1 MPIRSN
7 VYHVFMEHYPDAQF
21 VTVYHENGR
30 VSQIASGKCQGR
42 VELVFVGTYEANGA
56 QVIESC
62 ISEDSWGLPEILCSE
77 GPMHYYQMGAELAM
91 DHAKSPICSK
101 P

>member
-1 MPIRSN
+1 MPIRSY
-7 VYHVFMEHYPDAQF
+7 VYRVFMKHYPDAQF

-30 VSQIASGKCQGR
+30 FSEIASGKCGGR
-42 VELVFVGTYEANGA
+42 VELVFVGTYEVDGS

-62 ISEDSWGLPEILCSE
+62 IRENGDLLPEVVCSE